1 MARMIHTESYLGTES
16 KGLYLPHHLHQFP
29 CLFMPFAYAMVFP
42 PFCKASLC
50 SAERNTT
57 PHSKQAIPTHQ
68 QQTHKEEYV
77 SALTILM
84 SSKGLPLSF
93 ITRVRSMSFTTL

>member
-1 MARMIHTESYLGTES
+1 MMRTIHAESYLETENRVTYFS
-16 KGLYLPHHLHQFP
+16 PHLH
-29 CLFMPFAYAMVFP
+29 PFLPLLTSFA
-42 PFCKASLC
+42 KAIGLSSFLQ
-50 SAERNTT
+50 SIYSSERNMAQ
-57 PHSKQAIPTHQ
+57 HSKQAIRTHQ
-68 QQTHKEEYV
+68 QQTQKEEYV

>member
-1 MARMIHTESYLGTES
+1 MIHTESYLGTEN
-16 KGLYLPHHLHQFP
+16 GVTCLPHHFQHCSRPLR
-29 CLFMPFAYAMVFP
+29 MPLVFP

-50 SAERNTT
+50 SAERIMTS
-57 PHSKQAIPTHQ
+57 HSKQAIPTHQ

-77 SALTILM
+77 SALTILI

>member
-1 MARMIHTESYLGTES
+1 MKTIHNESYLES
-16 KGLYLPHHLHQFP
+16 ENGMECLPPHLHPFP

-50 SAERNTT
+50 SAERSMTQ
-57 PHSKQAIPTHQ
+57 HSKQAIPTHQ
-68 QQTHKEEYV
+68 QQTQQEEYV

>member
-16 KGLYLPHHLHQFP
+16 KGLYLPHHLHPFP

-50 SAERNTT
+50 SAERNMTQ
-57 PHSKQAIPTHQ
+57 HSK
-68 QQTHKEEYV
+68 
-77 SALTILM
+77 
-84 SSKGLPLSF
+84 
-93 ITRVRSMSFTTL
+93 